1 MALAEDIGVGR
12 MAQGREGEVVLGD
25 DFVAPEA
32 TVEKEMR
39 GRRERWRLLPLSRS
53 PLTRKII
60 TFNLIA
66 LGLLLIGVLYMNSSR
81 DDFVEE
87 RKASLA
93 SGAGLIA
100 GALEAQM
107 PTGGPVN
114 LVTGDG
120 IDVRGTLDKM
130 PLRAGTQVFV
140 IDSTGNLIAENE
152 TPLSGDTTARATP
165 LSDAI
170 AWVWTK
176 VAGDS
181 NEAAAMTPHFD
192 ELAVDFA
199 SDVAGGANGLGV
211 LTATNGESVF
221 AAAAPLSRNGT
232 QLGTVVMTS
241 AAGEV
246 DQIVRGQRELLLQ
259 MFLMATL
266 VSVGLYLG
274 LFL

>member
-81 DDFVEE
+81 DDVVEE

-170 AWVWTK
+170 A
-176 VAGDS
+176 
-181 NEAAAMTPHFD
+181 
-192 ELAVDFA
+192 
-199 SDVAGGANGLGV
+199 
-211 LTATNGESVF
+211 
-221 AAAAPLSRNGT
+221 
-232 QLGTVVMTS
+232 
-241 AAGEV
+241 
-246 DQIVRGQRELLLQ
+246 
-259 MFLMATL
+259 
-266 VSVGLYLG
+266 
-274 LFL
+274 